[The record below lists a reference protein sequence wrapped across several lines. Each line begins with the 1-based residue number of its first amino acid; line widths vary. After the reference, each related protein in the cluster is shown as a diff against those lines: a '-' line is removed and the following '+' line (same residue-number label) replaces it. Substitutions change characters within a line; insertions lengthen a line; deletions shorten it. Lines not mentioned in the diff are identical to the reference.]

1 MRFFILFLVSIFIIS
16 CTNNYNPT
24 VVSARKDASE
34 IGLKIMEDGGNA
46 FDAMIAVQ
54 LALSVSHPTAGNI
67 SGGGFMVYK
76 LSDGSEGSLDF
87 REKAPNSSSADMYL
101 DEDGNVIAG
110 LSSLGGLAVGVPG
123 TISAIFDI
131 HEK

>member
-101 DEDGNVIAG
+101 DEDRNVNAG
-110 LSSLGGLAVGVPG
+110 
-123 TISAIFDI
+123 
-131 HEK
+131 